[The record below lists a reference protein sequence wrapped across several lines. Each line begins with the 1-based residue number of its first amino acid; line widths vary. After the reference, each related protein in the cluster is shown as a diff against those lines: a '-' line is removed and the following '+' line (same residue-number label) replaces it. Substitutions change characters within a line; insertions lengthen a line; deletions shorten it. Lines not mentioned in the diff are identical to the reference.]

1 MTVNESA
8 VVTDSAVLESLSLGR
23 PAVIFGAPGSGKTSL
38 AIEYL
43 TRLVTREGLHPDQ
56 VRLLTPTRQQAT
68 RLRDTVGTTVGIAT
82 RGPMV
87 MSIQA
92 FAFDL
97 LRTERERLGEAPPR
111 LRSGADVDQDI
122 AQLLDEHIA
131 SGTGPSW
138 PEHLGPEVRSTE
150 TFRTEL
156 RELMARLTELDVDTN
171 QLRAWAS
178 AHAAWPAVADLIDE
192 YQRVIARARP
202 DEFDPAELIRLAAE
216 LVSSGGR
223 ARDYRAI
230 VIDNA
235 QDMSP
240 ASLGL
245 MLALNGAGVH
255 LVVLAEPDVA
265 GQTFRGADAEG
276 PARLARELAVEP
288 LVLGKVHRHGPAIR
302 ELVGSVVARV
312 GTALAGQQRKATAV
326 GDDSSDPVLS
336 LSSPSPTR
344 EALDIA
350 RLLRQRHRDGQIPF
364 AEMAVVVRRSQAI
377 PVVASTLRQAGI
389 PTETDFREPLGQ
401 HPATRDLIGWIQLAL
416 DPESVGTERITHLL
430 SGVYGGFERRELR
443 RLGHLLRRLDQMEG
457 EHRSPKESLAELVR
471 SAELPP
477 ALPEY
482 WHRPLGRIIDVI
494 RGLRALPASTS
505 ADVLASQAWQLWA
518 VEDEWVKRATHPD
531 RPSSFARESINQVGA
546 LLRTAERFVGSHLGV
561 SALAFFDRVLHADVT
576 EDVLLPV
583 TERRGVTI
591 ATPAQV
597 AGEEFDLV
605 AVAGLNEHVWPNTR
619 IRGSL
624 LGSPLVIRA
633 VRGQL
638 GEAIDEQRVVIDD
651 ELRMAALAISRAK
664 SVVIVSC
671 VDSDDEQ
678 PSPLFHLLARTSK
691 AVESDPEEF
700 GSSRELVGSLRRAAV
715 AGDGDAAIALAELA
729 RRGVGGADPTSW
741 WGLEKPTST
750 APLFEGRDVPLS
762 PSKLK
767 TVEDSAMD
775 WFLGRIA
782 PEDLPPKVGVGS
794 ILHYAL
800 EHAPWGTV
808 DELSELVSTRFSEL
822 DFEAG
827 WQANAQHRQA
837 LGYVVALADYLRDR
851 QKLGSEVAAI
861 EQRFEIPLDG
871 AVVVGIID
879 RVERNAEGELVVV
892 DLKTGKPIS
901 DNKVVDDPQL
911 SAYQLAIRDSAVRE
925 QLGGEC
931 EVAGAWLL
939 FVKEGK
945 DGKRYRIA
953 AQDALSSEQ
962 LNQFRARVAEV
973 AKVMAA
979 AEFEGPR
986 EKMFAGQGP
995 SENRWQRVGSVC
1007 GD

>member
-1 MTVNESA
+1 MTV
-8 VVTDSAVLESLSLGR
+8 TDAEGVLNTAVLDSLSLSR
-23 PAVIFGAPGSGKTSL
+23 PAVIFGAPGSGKTTL
-38 AIEYL
+38 AVGYI
-43 TRLVTREGLHPDQ
+43 TRLVSRDGVHPDQ

-68 RLRDTVGTTVGIAT
+68 RLRDTVGTAVGVAT

-97 LRTERERLGEAPPR
+97 LRTEREKLGQAPPR

-122 AQLLDEHIA
+122 AQLLDEHID
-131 SGTGPSW
+131 SGKGPTW
-138 PEHLGPEVRSTE
+138 PAHLSTEVRSTE

-156 RELMARLTELDVDTN
+156 RELMARLTELDVDTDT
-171 QLRAWAS
+171 LRGWAS
-178 AHAAWPAVADLIDE
+178 AHTAWPAVADFIDE

-202 DEFDPAELIRLAAE
+202 DEFDPAELIRLAAQ
-216 LVSSGGR
+216 LVSSGASSR
-223 ARDYRAI
+223 HYRAV

-245 MLALNGAGVH
+245 MLALHRAGVH

-276 PARLARELAVEP
+276 PSRLARELRIEP
-288 LVLGKVHRHGPAIR
+288 VVLGRVYRHGPAIR
-302 ELVGSVVARV
+302 GLVDSVVSRV
-312 GTALAGQQRKATAV
+312 GTALAGQQRRATSSVEDAT
-326 GDDSSDPVLS
+326 DSLLS
-336 LSSPSPTR
+336 ISSPSPTR

-350 RLLRQRHRDGQIPF
+350 RVLRQKHRDDQIPYS
-364 AEMAVVVRRSQAI
+364 EMAVVVRRSGAI

-389 PTETDFREPLGQ
+389 PTETDYREPLGQ
-401 HPATRDLIGWIQLAL
+401 HPATKDLIGWIQLAL

-443 RLGHLLRRLDQMEG
+443 RLGYLLRRLDQMDG
-457 EHRSPKESLAELVR
+457 QYRSPKDSLAGLVR

-477 ALPEY
+477 ELPEY
-482 WHRPLGRIIDVI
+482 WHRPLGRIVEVI
-494 RGLRALPASTS
+494 SGLRALPENTS
-505 ADVLASQAWQLWA
+505 ADVLASQAWQLWG
-518 VEDEWVKRATHPD
+518 VEEEWVKRATHPE

-546 LLRTAERFVGSHLGV
+546 LLRTAERFVSSHLGV
-561 SALAFFDRVLHADVT
+561 SALAFFERVLHADVT

-583 TERRGVTI
+583 TQRRGVTI

-597 AGEEFDLV
+597 AGEEFDVV
-605 AVAGLNEHVWPNTR
+605 ALAGINEHVWPNTR

-624 LGSPLVIRA
+624 LGAPLVIRA

-638 GEAIDEQRVVIDD
+638 GESVDEQRVVIDD
-651 ELRMAALAISRAK
+651 ELRMAALAISRARRH
-664 SVVIVSC
+664 VVVSC
-671 VDSDDEQ
+671 VDSEDEQ
-678 PSPLFHLLARTSK
+678 PSPLFHLLAQKARAVTSD
-691 AVESDPEEF
+691 SEEF
-700 GSSRELVGSLRRAAV
+700 GSSRELVASLRRAAV
-715 AGDGDAAIALAELA
+715 SGDADCAVALAELA
-729 RRGVGGADPTSW
+729 RRNVAGAHPQSW
-741 WGLEKPTST
+741 WGLAQPTTT

-767 TVEDSAMD
+767 AVEDSAMD

-782 PEDLPPKVGVGS
+782 PEDLPPSVGVGS

-800 EHAPWGTV
+800 EHAPWGSV
-808 DELSELVSTRFSEL
+808 EELSELVSTRFGEL

-827 WQANAQHRQA
+827 WQASAHHRQA

-851 QKLGSEVAAI
+851 QKLGADVAAI

-871 AVVVGIID
+871 ALVVGIID

-911 SAYQLAIRDSAVRE
+911 SAYQLALRDSGLRE
-925 QLGGEC
+925 QLGADS

-945 DGKRYRIA
+945 NGKRYRIA
-953 AQDALSSEQ
+953 AQEALNSEQ
-962 LNQFRARVAEV
+962 LDQFRARVAE
-973 AKVMAA
+973 AAQLMAA
-979 AEFEGPR
+979 SEFEGPR
-986 EKMFAGQGP
+986 EKAFAGQGP